1 MNPDIIIRRAE
12 LKEIPS
18 ITAIQT
24 HYALNT
30 VLTFATS
37 GLTESEFEDRFHN
50 IVSENQLPFLVAV
63 LPTTSQIKAGTQ
75 SETEQTGDVVVG
87 YTYISPFRPSLQAY
101 THTGELCLFIHPEH
115 LYQGI
120 GSKLLKALL
129 EACKQSRIKEV
140 LAVMAVDVETRG
152 GGLGLRDWYVG
163 WGFREVG
170 KMERVGWKFGRWV
183 DVNFL
188 QLHVE
193 GKEDEG
199 SADETEK
206 AVAHAV

>member
-1 MNPDIIIRRAE
+1 MTTVLEIKPAE
-12 LKEIPS
+12 PKHIPS

-37 GLTESEFEDRFHN
+37 GLSNSEFQDRFHN
-50 IVSENQLPFLVAV
+50 IVSENHLPCLVAV
-63 LPTTSQIKAGTQ
+63 LSTETQ
-75 SETEQTGDVVVG
+75 TLEKNQDETVVG
-87 YTYISPFRPSLQAY
+87 YTYISPFRPSLPAY

-120 GSKLLKALL
+120 GSLLLKALL
-129 EACKQSRIKEV
+129 EACKETRIREV

-152 GGLGLRDWYVG
+152 GGLGLRDW
-163 WGFREVG
+163 
-170 KMERVGWKFGRWV
+170 V
-183 DVNFL
+183 DIIFL

-193 GKEDEG
+193 GNEDGGNALE
-199 SADETEK
+199 SK
-206 AVAHAV
+206 ATTAPAI

>member
-1 MNPDIIIRRAE
+1 MIHSYTMLSNLTIKPAE
-12 LKEIPS
+12 PKHIPS

-30 VLTFATS
+30 VLTFATN
-37 GLTESEFEDRFHN
+37 GLTVDDFRARYHN

-63 LPTTSQIKAGTQ
+63 LPAKSPSASETQ
-75 SETEQTGDVVVG
+75 SEAAQDEETVVG
-87 YTYISPFRPSLQAY
+87 YTYIAPFRLSLQAY
-101 THTGELCLFIHPEH
+101 THTGELCLFIHPEY

-120 GSKLLKALL
+120 GSVLLKALL
-129 EACKQSRIKEV
+129 EACKETRIREV

-170 KMERVGWKFGRWV
+170 KMERVGRKFERW
-183 DVNFL
+183 
-188 QLHVE
+188 
-193 GKEDEG
+193 
-199 SADETEK
+199 
-206 AVAHAV
+206 